1 MRNIRKYIKKIN
13 HLYNEDELKFQG
25 QKMNTKMFWIVQ
37 KIKNLAPLLSDIP
50 ANSHEAEPQKK

>member
-1 MRNIRKYIKKIN
+1 
-13 HLYNEDELKFQG
+13 
-25 QKMNTKMFWIVQ
+25 MNTKMFWIVQ